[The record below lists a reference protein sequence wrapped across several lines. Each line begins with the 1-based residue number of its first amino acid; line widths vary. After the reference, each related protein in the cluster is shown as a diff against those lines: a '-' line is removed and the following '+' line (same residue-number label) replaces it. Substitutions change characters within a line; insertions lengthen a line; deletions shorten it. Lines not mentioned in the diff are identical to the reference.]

1 MKQNA
6 AMPSKKPVP
15 EEGDPLSFQ
24 LLNEIG
30 IISQLAQNA
39 GARLLAPDLNVS
51 QFSVLN
57 HFVRV
62 GGEPSLKALADNMQ
76 VTKGAMTNTVSRLL
90 DKGLVQVRPDPT
102 DGRGKL
108 VSISPAGHA
117 ARNRAVAQLGQG
129 LADLLPLVPASE
141 LTQAL
146 RVLRKLRVWFDEH
159 R

>member
-1 MKQNA
+1 MA
-6 AMPSKKPVP
+6 SKKPVP

-30 IISQLAQNA
+30 IISQLSQNA

-62 GGEPSLKALADNMQ
+62 GGEPSLKTLADNMQ
-76 VTKGAMTNTVSRLL
+76 VTKGAMTNTVARLL
-90 DKGLVQVRPDPT
+90 DKGLLQVRPDPQ

-108 VSISPAGHA
+108 VSISPAGRA
-117 ARNRAVAQLGQG
+117 ARHRAVRQLGQG
-129 LADLLPLVPASE
+129 LAGLLPLVPAGE
-141 LTQAL
+141 LAQAL
-146 RVLRKLRVWFDEH
+146 QVLRKLRVWFDEN